1 MSDSFR
7 IFLQVILI
15 WFAGLGAATQFAKI
29 AVPFADI
36 GLLYPDHAA
45 VIGWLL
51 SIISLMGAALGA
63 ISGAFTAR
71 IGPKRLLLSG
81 LFLGGALSFLQA
93 NLPGFQLMLLSRVI
107 EGLSHLAIVV
117 AAPTLIAQITT
128 GRARYNAMVLW
139 STFFGVAFALN
150 AWLGLPIV
158 NHYGLPAYF
167 ALHGG
172 LMLVIAILVALSK
185 LKIDIDQPDDMG
197 WGLTAFLGVHLRTY
211 RSPFISAPAI
221 GWFFY
226 TLTFVSLL
234 AILPGRLPEGQG
246 ASIAALMPLA
256 GIVLSWLLVPFLLT
270 VLSCISVVN
279 LGFALGIITIIALFL
294 GAPLAF
300 GCIALFA
307 VLGLVQ
313 GGSFA
318 AVPELNDTAET
329 QALSY
334 GAMAQMGNAGNLLG
348 APVLLAILMGANE
361 ASMFVAVAAFYGIAI
376 LVHLALAKRRKSTG
390 LPGSNDLK

>member
-1 MSDSFR
+1 M
-7 IFLQVILI
+7 LI
-15 WFAGLGAATQFAKI
+15 WAAGLGAATQFAKI
-29 AVPFADI
+29 AVPFTDVS
-36 GLLYPDHAA
+36 LLYPNQAA

-51 SIISLMGAALGA
+51 SIISLMGAVFGATSGA
-63 ISGAFTAR
+63 ITTR
-71 IGPKRLLLSG
+71 VGPSRLLLSG
-81 LFLGGALSFLQA
+81 LVLGGVLSLLQA
-93 NLPGFQLMLLSRVI
+93 SLPGFQIMLASRVI
-107 EGLSHLAIVV
+107 EGVSHLAIVV

-128 GRARYNAMVLW
+128 GRARNMAMVLW

-150 AWLGLPIV
+150 AWFGLPVV
-158 NHYGLPAYF
+158 NRFGLPVYF
-167 ALHGG
+167 ALHGA
-172 LMLVIAILVALSK
+172 LMLVIAALIALSR
-185 LKIDIDQPDDMG
+185 IRVDMG
-197 WGLTAFLGVHLRTY
+197 QLQAAQRGWASFLEAHIRTY

-256 GIVLSWLLVPFLLT
+256 GIVLSWLLVPLLLNA
-270 VLSCISVVN
+270 VSCTAVII
-279 LGFALGIITIIALFL
+279 LGFAAGMVAISALFM
-294 GAPLAF
+294 GASLAIV
-300 GCIALFA
+300 CIALFA

-318 AVPELNDTAET
+318 AVPQLNETPET

-348 APVLLAILMGANE
+348 TPVLLAILLGVDE
-361 ASMFVAVAAFYGIAI
+361 AGMFLAVAGIYGVAIVLHIFLSLRRRAVAAT
-376 LVHLALAKRRKSTG
+376 R
-390 LPGSNDLK
+390 

>member
-1 MSDSFR
+1 MSRSSVKFA
-7 IFLQVILI
+7 QVMLI

-29 AVPFADI
+29 AVPFADVS
-36 GLLYPDHAA
+36 LLYPDQSA

-51 SIISLMGAALGA
+51 SIISLMGAVFGATSGA
-63 ISGAFTAR
+63 ITTRF
-71 IGPKRLLLSG
+71 GPMRLLLSG
-81 LFLGGALSFLQA
+81 LVLGGALSFLQA
-93 NLPGFQLMLLSRVI
+93 SLPGFHLMLASRVV
-107 EGLSHLAIVV
+107 EGASHLAIVV

-128 GRARYNAMVLW
+128 GKARNLAMVLW

-150 AWLGLPIV
+150 AWFGLPIV
-158 NHYGLPAYF
+158 DRFGLPAYF

-172 LMLVIAILVALSK
+172 LMLVIAAMITLSK
-185 LKIDIDQPDDMG
+185 IRVDMG
-197 WGLTAFLGVHLRTY
+197 PVDETGRGWSAFLDAHIRTY

-246 ASIAALMPLA
+246 ASVAALMPLA
-256 GIVLSWLLVPFLLT
+256 GIALSWLLVPVLLN
-270 VLSCISVVN
+270 LFSCITVVN
-279 LGFALGIITIIALFL
+279 LGFGSGIIAICALFM
-294 GAPLAF
+294 GAPLALV
-300 GCIALFA
+300 CVALFA

-313 GGSFA
+313 GASFA
-318 AVPELNDTAET
+318 AVPELNATAET

-348 APVLLAILMGANE
+348 TPVLLAILVGFDE
-361 ASMFVAVAAFYGIAI
+361 AAMFLTVIAFYTIAMM
-376 LVHLALAKRRKSTG
+376 LHVFLGLRRAAI
-390 LPGSNDLK
+390 SN

>member
-1 MSDSFR
+1 M
-7 IFLQVILI
+7 LI

-29 AVPFADI
+29 AIPFADV
-36 GLLYPDHAA
+36 GQLYPENAA

-63 ISGAFTAR
+63 ISGAITAR
-71 IGPKRLLLSG
+71 IGPNRLLLSG
-81 LFLGGALSFLQA
+81 LVLGGVLSLLQA
-93 NLPGFQLMLLSRVI
+93 SLPGFQLMLLSRVI

-150 AWLGLPIV
+150 AWFGLPIV
-158 NHYGLPAYF
+158 DRFGLPAYF

-172 LMLVIAILVALSK
+172 LMLLIAALIAFSN
-185 LKIDIDQPDDMG
+185 LKAEMDHTQSMG
-197 WGLTAFLGVHLRTY
+197 WGLSAILDVHLRTY

-234 AILPGRLPEGQG
+234 AILPGRLPEGQSG
-246 ASIAALMPLA
+246 SIAALMPLA
-256 GIVLSWLLVPFLLT
+256 GIVLSWLLVPVLLT
-270 VLSCISVVN
+270 VLSCVSVVN
-279 LGFALGIITIIALFL
+279 LGFALGFVTIIALLL

-318 AVPELNDTAET
+318 AVPELNDTTEA

-348 APVLLAILMGANE
+348 TPVLLAILLGFNE
-361 ASMFVAVAAFYGIAI
+361 ASMFIAVATFYGIAI
-376 LVHLALAKRRKSTG
+376 IAHLLLANRRRSAG
-390 LPGSNDLK
+390 LPGRDDLK